1 MKSRRKFTADF
12 KARIALEAIKGQQT
26 LAELSARYELTQSQ
40 IANWKKEFLSKASLV
55 FTQEAPE
62 EVKDKGQELYADSA
76 YVGKEETLEKY
87 EVKDRICEKGYR
99 GHPLTEEQKE
109 NNRLKSKMR
118 SRVEHTAT

>member
-12 KARIALEAIKGQQT
+12 KARVTLEAIKGQQT

-62 EVKDKGQELYADSA
+62 KAKDKDKEIQGLYAKI
-76 YVGKEETLEKY
+76 GQLEMERDFLKKVDMIY
-87 EVKDRICEKGYR
+87 DHQKRMIPEVAVERAKG
-99 GHPLTEEQKE
+99 
-109 NNRLKSKMR
+109 
-118 SRVEHTAT
+118 AF